1 MIKNKLFIYLLII
14 LIIPL
19 VSALIYEEGS
29 VIDLKIP
36 CFNNGTFCSGS
47 AICNLTVLYPDY
59 TILIDKVAMEN
70 KGTYHNYTLNTTHS
84 STVGEHSI
92 ITSCTDGAYS
102 GQSTFTYEITPTGQE
117 ITSSQG
123 LVSIGLIMSIIF
135 LSFIFC
141 FYGHKFSES
150 PKLFPIAL
158 FFMCISLFLGVYT
171 LHLGY
176 IFTRDIL
183 FPLSG
188 EGAQFKMYI
197 GIMWGLMAVAFVGML
212 FLLIKTWKE
221 AQRAASIKKY
231 GDGYDPKTKSYK

>member
-1 MIKNKLFIYLLII
+1 MKNKIIIGVLMI
-14 LIIPL
+14 LIIPI

-29 VIDLKIP
+29 IIDLKIP

-47 AICNLTVLYPDY
+47 AACNLTVLYPDY
-59 TILIDKVAMEN
+59 TILIEKAAMEN
-70 KGTYHNYTLNTTHS
+70 QGTYHNYTLNTTHS
-84 STVGEHSI
+84 STVGEHSVI
-92 ITSCTDGAYS
+92 VSCTDVGYS
-102 GQSTFTYEITPTGQE
+102 GQSTFNYDITPTGQE

-188 EGAQFKMYI
+188 EDTQFKMYF
-197 GIMWGLMAVAFVGML
+197 GIMWGLMSVAFISML
-212 FLLIKTWKE
+212 FLLIKTLKE
-221 AQRAASIKKY
+221 ALKKRDLERH
-231 GDGYDPKTKSYK
+231 GEGYDQKTKTYK